1 MIFLA
6 VYLLARCLLRSL
18 MVTASVKRA
27 KMPNSWRSA
36 PERGAAPP
44 DQPGPLPVAA
54 SGWLAAVPADPPP
67 PVGRGLRRDSGAGA
81 LPWATSL
88 FTATAL
94 AICRVTHRR
103 RRTPPR
109 VSRHRSCPQELTPP
123 ARQETSPP
131 AYPRQRPQILA
142 ETRIGEYDAPAR
154 AGWLDAHQ
162 AHCLDL
168 KVSPAAWPPMVICR
182 VAIGHSY
189 GPLGVCAGEP
199 HRHGTRVRPCLP
211 DDDLCRPERLADRC
225 A

>member
-1 MIFLA
+1 VLRHQNA
-6 VYLLARCLLRSL
+6 VLRRQISR
-18 MVTASVKRA
+18 VRY
-27 KMPNSWRSA
+27 
-36 PERGAAPP
+36 
-44 DQPGPLPVAA
+44 QPAGRL
-54 SGWLAAVPADPPP
+54 WLAAVPADPPP

-142 ETRIGEYDAPAR
+142 ETRIGEYDAPPGPD
-154 AGWLDAHQ
+154 GWTLIKHTAPMP
-162 AHCLDL
+162 A
-168 KVSPAAWPPMVICR
+168 SPRRHGLLWSSAAWPSVTATAPWAFVRVIR
-182 VAIGHSY
+182 I
-189 GPLGVCAGEP
+189 AG
-199 HRHGTRVRPCLP
+199 RY
-211 DDDLCRPERLADRC
+211 
-225 A
+225 